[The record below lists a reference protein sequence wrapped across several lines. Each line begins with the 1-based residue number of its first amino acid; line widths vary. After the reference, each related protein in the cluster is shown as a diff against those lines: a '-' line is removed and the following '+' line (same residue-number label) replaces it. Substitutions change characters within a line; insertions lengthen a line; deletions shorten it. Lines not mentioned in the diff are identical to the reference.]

1 MIESVWL
8 ALMCKAVVPTV
19 CFCGIMDSIKHVLG
33 AQGGPF
39 VISGAGDTSWHG
51 TLYQVK

>member
-8 ALMCKAVVPTV
+8 ALMCKVLVPIV
-19 CFCGIMDSIKHVLG
+19 CFCDIMDSIKRVLG

-39 VISGAGDTSWHG
+39 VIAGAGDTSWHG
-51 TLYQVK
+51 TLDQVK